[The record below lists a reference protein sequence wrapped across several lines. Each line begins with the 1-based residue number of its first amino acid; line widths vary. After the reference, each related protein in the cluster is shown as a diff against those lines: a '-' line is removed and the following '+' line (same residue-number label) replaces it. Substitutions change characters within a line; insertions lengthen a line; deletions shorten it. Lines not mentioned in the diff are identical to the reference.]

1 MEDLNWEASD
11 ASHFSAWLQPMLVTN
26 PKARAT
32 AAQSAHHPFLE
43 LMDEEMVEE
52 EEIQGTSSSSE
63 TARIHLGESAQKE
76 GVLGGEI
83 EDQGAGLLKLETFF
97 AGEISRLEA
106 KLGQVEEAKE
116 AESKLLSKLVAEV
129 SDMKAE
135 KEAEKI
141 VSDDLRRR
149 VRNLEGKL
157 EKLEAAKRLESEL
170 GVGDISMKNY
180 RKPINRYF

>member
-63 TARIHLGESAQKE
+63 TARIHLGESAQRE
-76 GVLGGEI
+76 GALGGEI
-83 EDQGAGLLKLETFF
+83 EDQGARLLKLETFF
-97 AGEISRLEA
+97 VGENHDWRPRLGRL
-106 KLGQVEEAKE
+106 KKQRKQ
-116 AESKLLSKLVAEV
+116 
-129 SDMKAE
+129 KASFCQSWWQ
-135 KEAEKI
+135 KSQI
-141 VSDDLRRR
+141 
-149 VRNLEGKL
+149 
-157 EKLEAAKRLESEL
+157 
-170 GVGDISMKNY
+170 
-180 RKPINRYF
+180 